1 MSAIS
6 NIPTSTQ
13 VLVIGGGPAG
23 SYAATVLAREGFD
36 VTLLEKDFFPRYH
49 IGESMLPSC
58 RSFLQFVDAEEK
70 VKKHGFAKKPGAA
83 VKLHQHKREGY
94 TDFVAINPENGAWN
108 VIRSEF
114 DEILLRHAASCG
126 VKVHEGVRVTALEF
140 EGGDA
145 AASIPVE
152 SRKIKS
158 ASWSNDSTSG
168 TISFD
173 WIVDASG
180 RNGIVSTKYLKNRT
194 FNTALRN
201 VAAWGYWTGGSVYM
215 PGTTRENAPWFEAL
229 TDESGWAWFIPLHD
243 GTTSVGIVQSEHTSR
258 EKRARLRET
267 MPSENVTK
275 ALYLEEIALAPGMQK
290 MLKGAKLKSKD
301 IKQAGD
307 YSYSAT
313 AYAGANWRLA
323 GDAGAFIDPFFSSGV
338 HLAFAG
344 GLSAATSIA
353 SSIRG
358 ECSVE
363 DSANFHNLKVGTAYT
378 RFMLV
383 VLSVYRQI
391 RAQESVALSDITED
405 NFDRAFD
412 IWRPII
418 QGKSDVDPT
427 VTQQEILDTMDFCKN
442 VVAPIQPEMV
452 EAVKKRFP
460 LLFAEDAPTLS
471 EEKLDTLTEVDGTP
485 LDEDTRNVLLRN
497 SARKITNT
505 LYDGTRH
512 FGSEVLGGF
521 YVNLVRGHL
530 GLIRASM

>member
-1 MSAIS
+1 
-6 NIPTSTQ
+6 
-13 VLVIGGGPAG
+13 
-23 SYAATVLAREGFD
+23 
-36 VTLLEKDFFPRYH
+36 
-49 IGESMLPSC
+49 MLPSC

-70 VKKHGFAKKPGAA
+70 VKKYGFAKKPGAA

-94 TDFVAINPENGAWN
+94 TDFVSINPENGAWN
-108 VIRSEF
+108 VVRSEF
-114 DEILLRHAASCG
+114 DEILLRHASSCG
-126 VKVHEGVRVTALEF
+126 VKVHEGVRITALEF
-140 EGGDA
+140 EEPENETDTTY
-145 AASIPVE
+145 E
-152 SRKIKS
+152 NRKIKS
-158 ASWSNDSTSG
+158 ASWSTDTCCG
-168 TISFD
+168 TIAFD
-173 WIVDASG
+173 WVIDASG
-180 RNGIVSTKYLKNRT
+180 RNGMISTKYLKNRQ
-194 FNTALRN
+194 FNKALRN

-215 PGTTRENAPWFEAL
+215 PGTKRENAPWFEAL
-229 TDESGWAWFIPLHD
+229 TDESGWAWFIPLHN
-243 GTTSVGIVQSEHTSR
+243 GTTSVGIVQSEETSR

-267 MPSENVTK
+267 MPAEDVTK
-275 ALYLEEIALAPGMQK
+275 ALYLEEIGLAPGMQK
-290 MLKGAKLKSKD
+290 MLKGGKLKSND
-301 IKQAGD
+301 IRQAGD

-313 AYAGANWRLA
+313 AYAGKNWRLA

-344 GLSAATSIA
+344 GLSAASSIA

-358 ECSVE
+358 VCNEE

-378 RFMLV
+378 RFLLV

-391 RAQESVALSDITED
+391 RAQESVALSDIDED

-412 IWRPII
+412 IWKPII
-418 QGKSDVDPT
+418 QGKTEVDSD
-427 VTQQEILDTMDFCKN
+427 VTQQEILNTMEFCKN

-452 EAVKKRFP
+452 EAVKSRFP

-471 EEKLDTLTEVDGTP
+471 AEKVESMTEIDGTP

-530 GLIRASM
+530 GLVRATI